1 MKIDI
6 KKIAKLSFLEIE
18 EDKIEKYEKDMKE
31 IIELAN
37 NFPDLELNNTYNE
50 IPMKLREDKS
60 ITDKFTQEE
69 LFSNAPEI
77 AFNCFSV
84 PKTVW

>member
-1 MKIDI
+1 MEIDI
-6 KKIAKLSFLEIE
+6 KKIAKLSYLEIK

>member
-6 KKIAKLSFLEIE
+6 KKIAKLSYLEIE

-37 NFPDLELNNTYNE
+37 NFPDLELNNTYNK

-77 AFNCFSV
+77 ASNV
-84 PKTVW
+84 VEK